1 MSGVRVPPP
10 LPNPGSYPI
19 LVAARRLGRFQS
31 LAAFV
36 CDTANMIRIAASTAL
51 ICLLALS
58 AGGCAVE
65 LPGSALTGFR
75 LAPPD
80 AGKTDVGAEQR
91 QVRKPIAAH

>member
-1 MSGVRVPPP
+1 
-10 LPNPGSYPI
+10 
-19 LVAARRLGRFQS
+19 
-31 LAAFV
+31 
-36 CDTANMIRIAASTAL
+36 MIRIAASTAL

-91 QVRKPIAAH
+91 QLRKPIATH